1 MLTKINLKEGS
12 RNAWSLYNLVIKSV
26 LFCFVMITGAYLP
39 LQAQVKE
46 YTKPSLWFGVAG
58 GGNFNFYRGTTQELN
73 ADLTTPTAFRHG
85 NGLGLFL
92 APSIEYYKPGS
103 KFGVIFQAGYDS
115 RKGTFDQ
122 VVTPCDCPA
131 DLKTNLGYI
140 TVEPSLRF
148 APFKSGFYLFGG
160 PRLAYNLSKDFTYQQ
175 GVNPN
180 FPSEAT
186 PAAEEGEFSDVKSM
200 LLSMQIGAGYDIEL
214 SSQNRQ
220 TQFVLSP
227 FASFHPYF
235 GQNPRSIETWNNT
248 TLRAGIVLKIGRG
261 KEIDSPKE
269 VASIVPL
276 APETNFSVV
285 SPENIPVERRVRE
298 TFPVL
303 NYVFFDLGS
312 TEIPK
317 RYVILNKDQVKNF
330 KEDQLEVFTPKNLSG
345 RSARQMVAYYNVL
358 NILGDRMG
366 KNPSA
371 DITLVGSSEKGP
383 EDAKEMANSIKDYL
397 VNIFVIDPSRI
408 SVEGRTK
415 AENPSEQIGGDKEL
429 KLLRQED
436 RRVSIES
443 SSPALLMEFQ
453 SGSNVMLKPV
463 VIEATQEAPIDSYIT
478 FNNGGSDNAFKSW
491 YVDVKEEGTGKM
503 QKFGPYTRES
513 VSIPGKSILGTQ
525 AEGDYVV
532 TMVAETKNGE
542 IVRKDQNVHMVL
554 WTPDTD
560 EQGKRYSVVYGF
572 NDSRSTA
579 MYEKYLTEIVT
590 PQIPKGGTV
599 SIHGYTDVI
608 GNANN
613 NLELSTARAEDVK
626 KIISAA
632 LAKSKRSDVTFKV
645 YGFGENQDLSQF
657 ENKLPEE
664 RFYNRTV
671 IIDIFSK

>member
-1 MLTKINLKEGS
+1 MLSKINLKEGS
-12 RNAWSLYNLVIKSV
+12 RNAWSLYNLVIKSA
-26 LFCFVMITGAYLP
+26 LFCIVMITGAYLP

-46 YTKPSLWFGVAG
+46 YTKPSLWFGVAA

-85 NGLGLFL
+85 SGLGLFL
-92 APSIEYYKPGS
+92 APSIEYYKPNS
-103 KFGVIFQAGYDS
+103 KWGVILQAGYDS
-115 RKGTFDQ
+115 RKGTFDR

-160 PRLAYNLSKDFTYQQ
+160 PRLAFNLSKDFTYQQ
-175 GVNPN
+175 GQNPN
-180 FPSEAT
+180 FPAEAES
-186 PAAEEGEFSDVKSM
+186 PAVEGEFSAIEN
-200 LLSMQIGAGYDIEL
+200 LLVSMQIGAGYDIEL
-214 SSQNRQ
+214 SSQNRKS
-220 TQFVLSP
+220 QFVLSP
-227 FASFHPYF
+227 YASFHPYF

-248 TLRAGIVLKIGRG
+248 TLRAGVVLKMGRG
-261 KEIDSPKE
+261 KEIEKPKE
-269 VASIVPL
+269 TSAIAVL
-276 APETNFSVV
+276 APEVNFSVV

-303 NYVFFDLGS
+303 NYVFFNLGS
-312 TEIPK
+312 TEIPE
-317 RYVILNKDQVKNF
+317 RYVTLTKDQVKDF
-330 KEDQLEVFTPKNLSG
+330 KEDQLEVFKPKKLSG
-345 RSARQMVAYYNVL
+345 RSERQMVAYYNVL

-371 DITLVGSSEKGP
+371 NITLVGSSEKGP
-383 EDAKEMANSIKDYL
+383 EDAKAMGNSIKDYL
-397 VNIFVIDPSRI
+397 VNIFGISPSRI
-408 SVEGRTK
+408 SVEGRSK
-415 AENPSEQIGGDKEL
+415 AEIPSEQVGGEKEL

-453 SGSNVMLKPV
+453 SGPNVMLKPV
-463 VIEATQEAPIDSYIT
+463 VLDATQKAPIDSYIT
-478 FNNGGSDNAFKSW
+478 FNNGGSESAFESW
-491 YVDVKEEGTGKM
+491 NVEVKEEGTDKV
-503 QKFGPYTRES
+503 QNFGPYTTES
-513 VSIPGKSILGTQ
+513 VSIPGKSILG
-525 AEGDYVV
+525 AKPEGDYTV
-532 TMVAETKNGE
+532 TMLGKTKSGE
-542 IVRKDQNVHMVL
+542 IVRKESKVHMVL

-572 NDSRSTA
+572 NDSKSIA

-590 PQIPKGGTV
+590 PQIPKNGIV

-608 GNANN
+608 GNAENN
-613 NLELSTARAEDVK
+613 QKLSTARAEDVK

-632 LAKSKRSDVTFKV
+632 LSKSKRSDVTFKL
-645 YGFGENQDLSQF
+645 YGFGENEDLSQF

-671 IIDIFSK
+671 IIDIFTK